1 MSSNIVS
8 YTATEH
14 KKMVGGKEVTV
25 RTLKP
30 VFTNDE
36 ERQKVSQH
44 IQNGLYNVFSKHMSL
59 S

>member
-1 MSSNIVS
+1 MSSNIVN

-25 RTLKP
+25 RNLKP

-36 ERQKVSQH
+36 ERQKVRQH

>member
-14 KKMVGGKEVTV
+14 KKMDGGKEVTV
-25 RTLKP
+25 RNLKP

-36 ERQKVSQH
+36 ERQKVKQY
-44 IQNGLYNVFSKHMSL
+44 IQNGLYNVFSRHMNL

>member
-1 MSSNIVS
+1 MTSNIVS

-25 RTLKP
+25 RNLKP

-36 ERQKVSQH
+36 ERQRVKQH
-44 IQNGLYNVFSKHMSL
+44 IQNGLYNVFSRHMIL

>member
-25 RTLKP
+25 RNLKP
-30 VFTNDE
+30 VFVNDE
-36 ERQKVSQH
+36 ERQKAKQH
-44 IQNGLYNVFSKHMSL
+44 IQNGLLNVFSKFVS
-59 S
+59 

>member
-1 MSSNIVS
+1 MNNNIVG
-8 YTATEH
+8 YTTTEH

-25 RTLKP
+25 RNLKP

-36 ERQKVSQH
+36 ERQRVKQH
-44 IQNGLYNVFSKHMSL
+44 IQNGLYNVFSKHMNL

>member
-25 RTLKP
+25 RNLKP

-36 ERQKVSQH
+36 ERQKVRQH
-44 IQNGLYNVFSKHMSL
+44 IQNGLYKVFSKHMSL

>member
-25 RTLKP
+25 RNLKP

-36 ERQKVSQH
+36 ERQKAKQH
-44 IQNGLYNVFSKHMSL
+44 IQNGLYNVFSRFVG
-59 S
+59 

>member
-1 MSSNIVS
+1 MNSNIVS

-25 RTLKP
+25 RNLKP

-36 ERQKVSQH
+36 ERQKVRQH
-44 IQNGLYNVFSKHMSL
+44 IQNGLYKVFSKHMSL

>member
-14 KKMVGGKEVTV
+14 KKMVGGKESTV
-25 RTLKP
+25 RNLKP

-36 ERQKVSQH
+36 ERQKAKQH
-44 IQNGLYNVFSKHMSL
+44 IQNGLYNVFSKFVG
-59 S
+59 

>member
-25 RTLKP
+25 RNLKP
-30 VFTNDE
+30 VFVNDE
-36 ERQKVSQH
+36 ERQKAKQY
-44 IQNGLYNVFSKHMSL
+44 IQNGLYSVFSRFVG
-59 S
+59 

>member
-25 RTLKP
+25 RNLKP
-30 VFTNDE
+30 VFVNDE
-36 ERQKVSQH
+36 ERQKAKQH
-44 IQNGLYNVFSKHMSL
+44 IQNGLSNVFSKFVS
-59 S
+59 

>member
-14 KKMVGGKEVTV
+14 KKLVGGKEVTV
-25 RTLKP
+25 RNLKP

-36 ERQKVSQH
+36 ERQKVR
-44 IQNGLYNVFSKHMSL
+44 NGLYNVFSKHMSL